1 MPPELL
7 APDIGSRGVSPPVN
21 SPISLS
27 YATERPCSAAATAV
41 YQGACFG
48 VVAASGPPLPA
59 EVATKIPAFLAA
71 K

>member
-7 APDIGSRGVSPPVN
+7 TPSISASSESPPVN
-21 SPISLS
+21 VPIVFAYS
-27 YATERPCSAAATAV
+27 TERPCSEAATAV

-48 VVAASGPPLPA
+48 VVAAPGPPLPA
-59 EVATKIPAFLAA
+59 EVATKIPALRAD